1 MKVKYAN
8 VLWRRRTWKQTMY
21 IIHSDTFM
29 WIHLQP
35 LKRRRERTSRHTRKH
50 RFTVTLYERTNTYF
64 YPTKRKKYQR
74 RIFTRCRLS
83 PENPVLRRYVSK
95 DKRHFTYFEE
105 SFRRVSLVG
114 SPRRNKLRGNSAIS
128 IEVTEEV
135 GTWSHTPAF
144 YCNFGGTFTDQFE
157 RMENNKIT
165 KRERIEREI
174 NERENRTK
182 NGCKQMNVRLRW
194 NTR

>member
-64 YPTKRKKYQR
+64 YPTKRKKNISVVFSDAVDCLPKTPFYEGTFRKTKDTSHISKKVFDEFRWSEARAVTSWGETLQFPSR
-74 RIFTRCRLS
+74 WRKKSARDHTLPRFT
-83 PENPVLRRYVSK
+83 
-95 DKRHFTYFEE
+95 
-105 SFRRVSLVG
+105 
-114 SPRRNKLRGNSAIS
+114 AIS
-128 IEVTEEV
+128 EELSLINSK
-135 GTWSHTPAF
+135 GWKT
-144 YCNFGGTFTDQFE
+144 
-157 RMENNKIT
+157 T
-165 KRERIEREI
+165 KSLKERES
-174 NERENRTK
+174 NEK
-182 NGCKQMNVRLRW
+182 
-194 NTR
+194 

>member
-1 MKVKYAN
+1 MCSDAEGPGSKLCILSTQTLSCEYICSHLSGDASEQADTREN
-8 VLWRRRTWKQTMY
+8 TGLLLHCMNART
-21 IIHSDTFM
+21 H
-29 WIHLQP
+29 
-35 LKRRRERTSRHTRKH
+35 
-50 RFTVTLYERTNTYF
+50 F

-74 RIFTRCRLS
+74 RIFRRCRLS